1 MCMLILDIVIG
12 GRKMLRVNNISK
24 KYKDLTVFSDISFE
38 VKKGDVVAIT
48 GSSGCGKSTLLKC
61 INRLEEID
69 NGEIYFE
76 NINIKDLDL
85 VLLRQNIG
93 IVFQEYNLFEH
104 MTVLENLII
113 GLTKIKKISERAA
126 IREAKLM
133 LEKIGLI
140 DKLNSYPDE
149 LSGGQ
154 KQRVA
159 IARTLLMNPKMLLL
173 DEPTSA
179 LDREMKEGVLKLISK
194 LAKEG
199 MTIIIV
205 SHEEEFI
212 NKIADKIIK
221 ISKNKIKYIR

>member
-1 MCMLILDIVIG
+1 
-12 GRKMLRVNNISK
+12 MLRVNNISK

-93 IVFQEYNLFEH
+93 MVFQEYNLFEH

-113 GLTKIKKISERAA
+113 GLTKIKKISDRAA
-126 IREAKLM
+126 IKEAKLM
-133 LEKIGLI
+133 LERIGLI

-179 LDREMKEGVLKLISK
+179 LDREMKEEVLKLISK

-221 ISKNKIKYIR
+221 ISKNKLKYIR